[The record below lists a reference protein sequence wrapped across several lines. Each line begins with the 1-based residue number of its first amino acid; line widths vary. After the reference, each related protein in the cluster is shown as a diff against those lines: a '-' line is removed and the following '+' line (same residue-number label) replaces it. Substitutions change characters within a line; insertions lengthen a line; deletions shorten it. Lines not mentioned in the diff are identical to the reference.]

1 MPRSAR
7 LHREGMPHKM
17 KRLLLVDAEALVRHP
32 LALYLARMVPAEVVL
47 EAGDN
52 ADAAALTPGIEL
64 AITELDLPDGDAVA
78 LISLIAVSQPAA
90 RILVLTDGDDGLHAA
105 RAIEAGAHG
114 LVSKSAFVDDLIDAI
129 HRLNAGEQLVTQ
141 ADVAE
146 MRRRARQHRV
156 GIDPATG
163 QRIHLSTRENDVLQ
177 GLAAGWSDKQIAL
190 HLGIGVETVRT
201 HIKGIFNKLGAASR
215 LQALALAIR
224 YGLVDAR

>member
-1 MPRSAR
+1 MV
-7 LHREGMPHKM
+7 
-17 KRLLLVDAEALVRHP
+17 KRVLLVDAQALLRHP
-32 LALYLARMVPAEVVL
+32 LALYLARMIPAEAVL

-52 ADAAALTPGIEL
+52 AEATALTPGIDL
-64 AITELDLPDGDAVA
+64 AITELELPDGDAVA
-78 LISLIAVSQPAA
+78 LISLIAVSQPDA

-114 LVSKSAFVDDLIDAI
+114 LVSKHAPIDDLLAAI
-129 HRLNAGEQLVTQ
+129 HRLMHGELLVTPT
-141 ADVAE
+141 DVAE
-146 MRRRARQHRV
+146 MRRRARENRV
-156 GIDPATG
+156 GVNPATG

-177 GLAAGWSDKQIAL
+177 GLAAGWSDKQIAV

-201 HIKGIFNKLGAASR
+201 HVKGIFNKLGAASR

>member
-1 MPRSAR
+1 MV
-7 LHREGMPHKM
+7 
-17 KRLLLVDAEALVRHP
+17 KRVLLVDAQALLRHP
-32 LALYLARMVPAEVVL
+32 LALYLARMIPAEVLL

-52 ADAAALTPGIEL
+52 AEATALTPGIDL
-64 AITELDLPDGDAVA
+64 AITELELPDGDAVA
-78 LISLIAVSQPAA
+78 LISLIAVSQPNA
-90 RILVLTDGDDGLHAA
+90 RILVLTDGDDGLRAA

-114 LVSKSAFVDDLIDAI
+114 FVSKHAPIDDLLAAI
-129 HRLNAGEQLVTQ
+129 HRLMHGALLVTP

-146 MRRRARQHRV
+146 MRRRARENRV
-156 GIDPATG
+156 GVNPATG

-201 HIKGIFNKLGAASR
+201 HVKGIFNKLGAASR

>member
-1 MPRSAR
+1 
-7 LHREGMPHKM
+7 M
-17 KRLLLVDAEALVRHP
+17 KRLLLVDAHALTRHP
-32 LALYLARMVPAEVVL
+32 LALYLARMIPVDVVL

-52 ADAAALTPGIEL
+52 AEATALTPGIEF

-90 RILVLTDGDDGLHAA
+90 KILVLTASDDRVHAA

-114 LVSKSAFVDDLIDAI
+114 LVSKRATVDHLIASI
-129 HRLNAGEQLVTQ
+129 ERANRGEQLVTQ

-146 MRRRARQHRV
+146 MRRSARQPGV

-163 QRIHLSTRENDVLQ
+163 QHIHLSARENDVLQ

-190 HLGIGVETVRT
+190 NLGIGVETVRT
-201 HIKGIFNKLGAASR
+201 HVKGIFNKLGAGSR

-224 YGLVDAR
+224 YGLVISR